1 MSRTPHTDKLFN
13 ESACLSLLALERYR
27 DKLLDDDEKAMV
39 EAHLRE
45 CPLCKDALEG
55 LSLLSESSASTFIT
69 NKINTRLRRKFN
81 YASSGIGSER
91 KMPKLRLFL
100 VPAAASVIILISII
114 AYFHYFSPEQQ
125 DLAMLDVQE
134 TSTMTEEKELTDK
147 NKFAAPSPV
156 ESRKANEEAGEGTDK
171 ARDDTYLGEKD
182 ESISQDLTTN
192 TKGVTGGIA
201 APLTAM
207 TSVADTETVF
217 AETIDDIEEEKIAIL
232 ELDEEIV
239 MAQQEALPAEEEVSM
254 YAMDAMAGAGVY
266 DKASSKSKISSRK
279 GKHDPD
285 TTMVF
290 VVVEQMPEFP
300 GGMDSLLMFL
310 QTNLVFPK
318 TQDSIVN
325 KTSQLTFIIYEDG
338 SIGDVKVLRSAGGI
352 YDREAIRV
360 VEMMPP
366 WIPGKQRGKAVRV
379 QYILPVKFLKE

>member
-13 ESACLSLLALERYR
+13 ESACLSLLAFELYR

-55 LSLLSESSASTFIT
+55 LSLLAERSSSTFIT

-81 YASSGIGSER
+81 YASSGNRSDR
-91 KMPKLRLFL
+91 KTPKLSLFL
-100 VPAAASVIILISII
+100 VPAAASIIILISII

-125 DLAMLDVQE
+125 DLAMLDDQE
-134 TSTMTEEKELTDK
+134 TLTITEEKEITDK
-147 NKFAAPSPV
+147 SKMAATSPT
-156 ESRKANEEAGEGTDK
+156 ESRKAKEEAGEDMDK
-171 ARDDTYLGEKD
+171 AMENTHSGEKD
-182 ESISQDLTTN
+182 ENISQDLTTN

-201 APLTAM
+201 PPVTAM
-207 TSVADTETVF
+207 TIVADTETVF
-217 AETIDDIEEEKIAIL
+217 TETVNDIAEEEIAIMKF
-232 ELDEEIV
+232 DEEIV
-239 MAQQEALPAEEEVSM
+239 MVQQEEPPEKEEVSM
-254 YAMDAMAGAGVY
+254 YAMDEMAGAGVY
-266 DKASSKSKISSRK
+266 KASSESKSGARK

-300 GGMDSLLMFL
+300 GGADSLFMFL
-310 QTNLVFPK
+310 QANLVYPK
-318 TQDSIVN
+318 TQDVTVN
-325 KTSQLTFIIYEDG
+325 RTSQLAFIIYEDG

-360 VEMMPP
+360 VEMMPA
-366 WIPGKQRGKAVRV
+366 WIPGKQRGKPVAV
-379 QYILPVKFLKE
+379 QYTLPVKFIKE

>member
-13 ESACLSLLALERYR
+13 ESACLSLLAFELYR

-55 LSLLSESSASTFIT
+55 LSLLAEKSSSPFIT

-81 YASSGIGSER
+81 YASSGNRSDR
-91 KMPKLRLFL
+91 KTLKLSLFL
-100 VPAAASVIILISII
+100 VPAAASIIILLSII

-125 DLAMLDVQE
+125 DLAMLDDQE
-134 TSTMTEEKELTDK
+134 TLTITEEKEITDK
-147 NKFAAPSPV
+147 NKIAVPLPV
-156 ESRKANEEAGEGTDK
+156 KSREAKEEAGEDMDK
-171 ARDDTYLGEKD
+171 AMENTHSGEKD

-201 APLTAM
+201 APVTAM
-207 TSVADTETVF
+207 TIVADTEDVF
-217 AETIDDIEEEKIAIL
+217 AETVNDIEEEKIAIMDF
-232 ELDEEIV
+232 DEEIV
-239 MAQQEALPAEEEVSM
+239 MDQPQEPPAEEEVSM
-254 YAMDAMAGAGVY
+254 YAMDEMAGAGVY
-266 DKASSKSKISSRK
+266 DKASSISKSRSRK
-279 GKHDPD
+279 VKHDPD

-290 VVVEQMPEFP
+290 VVVKQMPEFP

-310 QTNLVFPK
+310 QRNLVFPE
-318 TQDSIVN
+318 TQDSTVN
-325 KTSQLTFIIYEDG
+325 KTTQLAFIICKDG
-338 SIGDVKVLRSAGGI
+338 SIGDVKVLRSAGRI

-366 WIPGKQRGKAVRV
+366 WIPGKQRGKPVAV
-379 QYILPVKFLKE
+379 QYILPVKFIKE